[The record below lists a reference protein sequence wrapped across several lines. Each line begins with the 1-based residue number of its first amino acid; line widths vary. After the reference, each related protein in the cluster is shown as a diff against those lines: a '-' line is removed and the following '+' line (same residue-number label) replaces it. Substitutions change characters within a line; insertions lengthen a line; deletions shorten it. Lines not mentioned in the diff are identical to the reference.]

1 MEPRNDAKQCG
12 FPRTRRTEY
21 SDDLAR
27 RDLNRNI
34 VNGVIIVSAMA
45 RTHMV
50 QHKER
55 VAHLRI
61 PKRWQVGNG
70 Q

>member
-1 MEPRNDAKQCG
+1 M
-12 FPRTRRTEY
+12 
-21 SDDLAR
+21 
-27 RDLNRNI
+27 
-34 VNGVIIVSAMA
+34 NGVVIVSAMA

-61 PKRWQVGNG
+61 PKRWRVENG
-70 Q
+70 R